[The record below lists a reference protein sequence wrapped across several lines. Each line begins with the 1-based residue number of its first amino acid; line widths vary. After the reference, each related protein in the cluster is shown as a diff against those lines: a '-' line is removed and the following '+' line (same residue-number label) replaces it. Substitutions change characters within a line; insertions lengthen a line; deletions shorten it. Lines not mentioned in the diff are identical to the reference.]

1 MLNRLDYAN
10 KYLALIKSV
19 IDKVDVNDLAEIIV
33 ALETALKERRQV
45 FIAGNGGSAATA
57 GHMANDLMIGV
68 AKKQRYG
75 FRTISLADHI
85 APVTALANDVSYAD
99 IFSGQIKHLANPG
112 DFLVVIS
119 ASGNSPNI
127 IHALEEA
134 AKIGMYTI
142 AFLGMDG
149 GKAAAMVDKSVIVAS
164 SDYGPIEDL
173 HMIFDHLITGYFQQ

>member
-1 MLNRLDYAN
+1 MDYAN
-10 KYLALIKSV
+10 KYLTLLKNV
-19 IDKVDVNDLAEIIV
+19 IDKVDINDLAEVIV
-33 ALETALKERRQV
+33 ALEIALKERRQV

-75 FRTISLADHI
+75 FRAIALADHI
-85 APVTALANDVSYAD
+85 APITALANDVSYAD
-99 IFSGQIKHLANPG
+99 IFSGQIKQLADPG
-112 DFLVVIS
+112 DLLVVIS

-149 GKAAAMVDKSVIVAS
+149 GKAAAMADKSVIVVS
-164 SDYGPIEDL
+164 NDYGPIEDL

>member
-10 KYLALIKSV
+10 SYLTLIKNV

-33 ALETALKERRQV
+33 ALEIALKERRQV

-68 AKKQRYG
+68 AKKKESG
-75 FRTISLADHI
+75 FRAIALADHI

-99 IFSGQIKHLANPG
+99 VFSGQIKHLADPG

-127 IHALEEA
+127 IHVLEEA
-134 AKIGMYTI
+134 ARIGMYTI

-149 GKAAAMVDKSVIVAS
+149 GKAADMADRSIIITS
-164 SDYGPIEDL
+164 NDYGPIEDL

>member
-1 MLNRLDYAN
+1 MLNQLDYAN
-10 KYLALIKSV
+10 KYLTLLKNV
-19 IDKVDVNDLAEIIV
+19 IDKVDINDLAEVIV
-33 ALETALKERRQV
+33 ALEIALKERRQV

-75 FRTISLADHI
+75 FRAIALADHI
-85 APVTALANDVSYAD
+85 APITALANDVSYAD
-99 IFSGQIKHLANPG
+99 IFSGQIKQLADPG
-112 DFLVVIS
+112 DLLVVIS

-149 GKAAAMVDKSVIVAS
+149 GKAAAMADKSVIVVS
-164 SDYGPIEDL
+164 NDYGPIEDL